1 MMSAIATHFVD
12 AEHFMVG
19 GSTLSTW
26 AVGAIVLAG
35 WLIVLFFAK
44 SLIFFLIRRAAQRA
58 HWEAADHVIG
68 PLSTAL
74 NILILVSGIA
84 IAADICPIPPAW
96 HGVVNTIVV
105 GGLIAALTVFV
116 DQVLRMWMHRAASRF
131 PVLSDSYGL
140 VTGGLRGIIVGL
152 GILMFLESIGIS
164 ISPIL
169 ASLGI
174 GSLAVALALQDTL
187 KNMFSGFFVIADKP
201 VQVGDFVR
209 LESGQEGWLVKLGW
223 RSSQFRT
230 TNQTTV
236 VIPNSKL
243 ADSVLTNFR
252 TLDGAIVIPIDLRVE
267 STADLDKIARVAAE
281 VARDVM
287 KTVDGGIA
295 RDAPLVRFSS
305 VDPGA
310 AAFTIALH
318 ITLHASSG
326 AAIDLIRHEFIRRV
340 AGRFNSEGIKLA

>member
-1 MMSAIATHFVD
+1 MSAIATHLAGAGGFL
-12 AEHFMVG
+12 AG
-19 GSTLSTW
+19 GSAISTL
-26 AVGAIVLAG
+26 AVGAIVFAG
-35 WLIVLFFAK
+35 WLIVFFFAK
-44 SLIFFLIRRAAQRA
+44 QFVLFLIRRAAQRA
-58 HWEAADHVIG
+58 HWETVDHVIA

-74 NILILVSGIA
+74 NILILVSGLA
-84 IAADICPIPPAW
+84 VAADVCPLPPAW
-96 HGVVNTIVV
+96 RGAINTVVV
-105 GGLIAALTVFV
+105 GGLVAALIVFV
-116 DQVLRMWMHRAASRF
+116 DQVLRMWMQRAASRF

-140 VTGGLRGIIVGL
+140 VTGALRGLIVGL
-152 GILMFLESIGIS
+152 GLLMFLESIGIS

-230 TNQTTV
+230 PNESTV

-243 ADSVLTNFR
+243 ADSVLINFR
-252 TLDGAIVIPIDLRVE
+252 ALDGAIVIPIDLRVE
-267 STADLDKIARVAAE
+267 STADLDKIARIAVE

-287 KTVDGGIA
+287 KTVEGGIA
-295 RDAPLVRFSS
+295 GFEPIVRFNS
-305 VDPGA
+305 VNAGA
-310 AAFTIALH
+310 IAFTIS
-318 ITLHASSG
+318 LHATSG
-326 AAIDLIRHEFIRRV
+326 AAIDLIKHEFIRRL
-340 AGRFNSEGIKLA
+340 ASRFNSDGIKLL